1 MKKIIL
7 TALLLPTLLISS
19 AFAQSGGEGG
29 AYLKHGFGARANSMG
44 NAFSGVAND
53 VSAIFYNSA
62 GLYQL
67 KKSEGLL
74 MYSKLFSDV
83 DGLTYGNFAIAQPF
97 KFGTLAFG
105 TAYMQVSDI
114 PYVSSPS
121 GPDGST
127 FADNQIMLMAS
138 YSNIIEDYL
147 MFGGTLKFVNH
158 SLAGYNGSG
167 FGIDLGFITKIN
179 QYISAGIS
187 LENIIQPTIN
197 LNNSSYKYP
206 VKTRLGVGAYP
217 VKGLTLSSELDFMK
231 GKDAIFG
238 FGAEYS
244 FYKDMIIA
252 RAGYNTLNSSFS
264 FGAGINY
271 KGIGFDY
278 SFNTHKDLGSISK
291 FGLIVK
297 LDLISF

>member
-1 MKKIIL
+1 MKKLIL
-7 TALLLPTLLISS
+7 TALLLPAILLGN

-44 NAFSGVAND
+44 NAFTGVAND

-74 MYSKLFSDV
+74 MYSKLFNDV
-83 DGLTYGNFAIAQPF
+83 DGLTYGNFAVAHPF

-127 FADNQIMLMAS
+127 FADNQIMVMAS
-138 YSNIIEDYL
+138 YSNIIEDFL
-147 MFGGTLKFVNH
+147 MLGGTLKFVNH
-158 SLAGYNGSG
+158 SLAGYSGSG
-167 FGIDLGFITKIN
+167 FGVDLGVFTKFN
-179 QYISAGIS
+179 QYLSAGIS
-187 LENIIQPTIN
+187 VENAIQPTIN
-197 LNNSSYKYP
+197 MNNSSYKYP
-206 VKTRLGVGAYP
+206 VKGRLGVGAYP
-217 VKGLTLSSELDFMK
+217 VKGLTLSSELNFMK
-231 GKDAIFG
+231 DKDVIFG
-238 FGAEYS
+238 VGAEYS
-244 FYKDMIIA
+244 FYNDMILA
-252 RAGYNTLNSSFS
+252 RAGYNTLSSSVS

-271 KGIGFDY
+271 KGVGFDY
-278 SFNTHKDLGSISK
+278 SFNTNKDLGSVSK

-297 LDLISF
+297 LDLISL